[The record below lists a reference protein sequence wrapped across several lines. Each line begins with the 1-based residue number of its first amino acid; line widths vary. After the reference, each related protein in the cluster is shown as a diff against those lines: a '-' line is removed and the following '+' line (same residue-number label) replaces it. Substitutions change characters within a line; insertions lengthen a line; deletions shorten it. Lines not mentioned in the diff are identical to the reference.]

1 MIKKLEEKVMEL
13 NNKLPQLP
21 TSTQV
26 SLARFFW
33 ILAILAIVLNV
44 MGIIAVLGI
53 GAISNLVLFST
64 GFGYMTVNIWIMVI
78 TGVIGMGI
86 TVVMEL
92 IALKPLKAKKYRG
105 WYISFCAVWLGLIF
119 SIIYDIFSHSFGSI
133 FQSVIRL
140 AISLYLLAQVRDH
153 FTSE

>member
-21 TSTQV
+21 TSTQA
-26 SLARFFW
+26 SLAGFFW
-33 ILAILAIVLNV
+33 ILAIIAIVINI

-53 GAISNLVLFST
+53 GAISNLALFSA

-86 TVVMEL
+86 TVIMEL
-92 IALKPLKAKKYRG
+92 MALKPLKEKKYRG

-119 SIIYDIFSHSFGSI
+119 SVIYDIFSHSFGSI
-133 FQSVIRL
+133 FQSVISL

-153 FTSE
+153 FTT